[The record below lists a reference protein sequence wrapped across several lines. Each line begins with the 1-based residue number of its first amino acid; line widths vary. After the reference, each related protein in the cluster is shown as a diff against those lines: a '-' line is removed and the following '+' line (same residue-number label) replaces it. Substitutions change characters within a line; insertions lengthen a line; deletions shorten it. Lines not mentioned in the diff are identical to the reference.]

1 MTAKQETTED
11 GILSQN
17 QIASVDKESDMF
29 AQVAG
34 IMDSL
39 DLSSESVPPRVNLG
53 EFVIEPR
60 TGFKFP
66 SLLIPSWLEEGSK
79 YIPCTQVR

>member
-17 QIASVDKESDMF
+17 QIASVDKEPDMF

-53 EFVIEPR
+53 EPR